1 MIKEYLQ
8 VKSVWISTATTVANP
23 FIQK

>member
-8 VKSVWISTATTVANP
+8 VKSVWISTAATVPNP
-23 FIQK
+23 FIQR